1 MAEEKKIL
9 LDIQL
14 NYQVISKQI
23 DDTANK
29 LANLKVEQL
38 RLNEALK
45 QAKVEDNA
53 VQYEKVSAAIVKNSA
68 EIKAYTQDL
77 RNLDKQAVIVAQAQK
92 AEAGSYEETLRVLQL
107 KRTQLKLLEDT
118 MQRNADGS
126 IELTAQYVK
135 ESAEVKR
142 LAEAVISF
150 DQKIKDGRTNVGN
163 YAAALEGLFVNLN
176 GLTNQLNGI
185 KNSIDGLNNE
195 YKSGAITAEQYTAQN
210 ESLAQ
215 QLLETQNEIEL
226 KAKIQKLES
235 DIQEYQRVLLTK
247 DAEIEGYRMAMKN
260 IRI

>member
-118 MQRNADGS
+118 MQRNAHGR

-142 LAEAVISF
+142 SR
-150 DQKIKDGRTNVGN
+150 Q
-163 YAAALEGLFVNLN
+163 
-176 GLTNQLNGI
+176 
-185 KNSIDGLNNE
+185 
-195 YKSGAITAEQYTAQN
+195 
-210 ESLAQ
+210 
-215 QLLETQNEIEL
+215 
-226 KAKIQKLES
+226 
-235 DIQEYQRVLLTK
+235 
-247 DAEIEGYRMAMKN
+247 
-260 IRI
+260 